1 MRNMTPRKFAIM
13 LFFASVTINASL
25 GIIALIAGDFGDTQG
40 KVLFTSLNV
49 SAASVLSLT
58 MFPARELGHL
68 GRVPNVGIALSI
80 IGFALFIMV
89 IWLESGEEVLWK
101 ITASV
106 LTCAIAAGHSCLIC
120 LFVLPARYLSV
131 LKSAYALVSILAIL
145 IVGAIWSEP
154 SGEIFPRILGVLS
167 ILIAATTVSIPV
179 LNRLSRA
186 NAGVE
191 RPTSISHGIPIR
203 IFLENQPTVCLVC
216 GEKSIAC
223 YYDDI
228 FKCSLCGAVFE
239 AEIRG

>member
-1 MRNMTPRKFAIM
+1 M

-131 LKSAYALVSILAIL
+131 LKSTYALVSILTIL

-167 ILIAATTVSIPV
+167 ILIAAATVSIPV
-179 LNRLSRA
+179 LHRLSRTNEDVRRTTA
-186 NAGVE
+186 VLSRDPARVFMENL
-191 RPTSISHGIPIR
+191 PTI
-203 IFLENQPTVCLVC
+203 CLVC
-216 GEKSIAC
+216 GQKWIAG
-223 YYDDI
+223 YDYDI
-228 FKCSLCGAVFE
+228 FKCSTCDAIFE
-239 AEIRG
+239 VEIRG